1 MKNIDSLKIAS
12 KLLKSQR
19 ESLRLSIK
27 EVSVELRLEER
38 IIRDIEE
45 GNFIG
50 FKSYLFLKGYLI
62 NYAKLVGANISLPG
76 VENKNKTTTATATA
90 TATATV
96 TETATATKNNNTDI
110 SRDKIA
116 KLGKHKKKNLL
127 IIFSI
132 ILVILVIY
140 KIQSSS
146 YSISKVNNTDDLESI
161 AALPLKNTKESV
173 PLVEKKLLNDNVKI
187 NTKEAGTQNIVLSKV
202 LEGGQADDE
211 EFAIDS
217 NSVPSKNKSI
227 VQYNNTNITD
237 NDPKIV
243 AVGKKLEIF
252 YNGDSW
258 TEIIDSYGNI
268 VFFDLV
274 KQGKTLEFNILAP
287 FEILIGNATVVD
299 IQYSNK
305 KISIGYINPSNN
317 VGKIKI
323 KE

>member
-19 ESLRLSIK
+19 ESLGLSIK

-38 IIRDIEE
+38 IIRDIED
-45 GNFIG
+45 GNFTG
-50 FKSYLFLKGYLI
+50 FKSYLFLKGYLL
-62 NYAKLVGANISLPG
+62 NYANLVGANISLPG
-76 VENKNKTTTATATA
+76 VESKNKTKTATT
-90 TATATV
+90 
-96 TETATATKNNNTDI
+96 TKNNNNTDI
-110 SRDKIA
+110 DRDKIA
-116 KLGKHKKKNLL
+116 KLGKHKKKNFL
-127 IIFSI
+127 IMFSI
-132 ILVILVIY
+132 ILIILVIY

-146 YSISKVNNTDDLESI
+146 YSISKINNTDDLESI
-161 AALPLKNTKESV
+161 AVLPLKNT
-173 PLVEKKLLNDNVKI
+173 NVKI

-211 EFAIDS
+211 EFAIDG

-227 VQYNNTNITD
+227 VKYNNTIIID
-237 NDPKIV
+237 ADPKIV

-268 VFFDLV
+268 IFFDLV

-299 IQYSNK
+299 IKYSNK
-305 KISIGYINPSNN
+305 KISVGYINPNNN

>member
-19 ESLRLSIK
+19 ESLQLSIK

-38 IIRDIEE
+38 IIRDIED
-45 GNFIG
+45 GNFIS
-50 FKSYLFLKGYLI
+50 FKSYLFLKGYLL
-62 NYAKLVGANISLPG
+62 NYANLVSVNISLPG
-76 VENKNKTTTATATA
+76 VESKNKNK
-90 TATATV
+90 
-96 TETATATKNNNTDI
+96 TKNNNTDVG
-110 SRDKIA
+110 SDKIV
-116 KLGKHKKKNLL
+116 KLGKYNKKYFF
-127 IIFSI
+127 IIFPI
-132 ILVILVIY
+132 ILAILVIY
-140 KIQSSS
+140 KMQSSS
-146 YSISKVNNTDDLESI
+146 YSISKVNNPDDSEDV
-161 AALPLKNTKESV
+161 AALSLKNTKELV
-173 PLVEKKLLNDNVKI
+173 PPLEKKFLNDNVKI
-187 NTKEAGTQNIVLSKV
+187 NTKEADTQNIVLSKV
-202 LEGGQADDE
+202 LEGGPVDGLKQYQVDDK

-227 VQYNNTNITD
+227 VKYITTTSTIMGV
-237 NDPKIV
+237 DPKIV

-268 VFFDLV
+268 IFFDLV

-299 IQYSNK
+299 IKYGNK
-305 KISIGYINPSNN
+305 KIRVGYVNPNNN